1 MLGSVREYGV
11 LMENKIFRSILGFFD
26 IYLDIEGE
34 TEGNLSDLAFGE
46 ILQSM
51 EGQVM
56 IAIKQ
61 LFTFARQSCM

>member
-1 MLGSVREYGV
+1 MLGSVTEWKV
-11 LMENKIFRSILGFFD
+11 LMENKTFRSILGFFD

-51 EGQVM
+51 EGRVK